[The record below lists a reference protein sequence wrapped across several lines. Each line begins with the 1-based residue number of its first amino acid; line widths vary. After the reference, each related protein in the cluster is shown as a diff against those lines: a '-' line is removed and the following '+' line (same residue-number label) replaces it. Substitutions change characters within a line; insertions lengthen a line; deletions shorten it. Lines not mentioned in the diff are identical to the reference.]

1 MNRKEIFE
9 TVVRCT
15 YATIMANA
23 FRRALGLPLK
33 WKSLK
38 RGAIV
43 SVDAYADLEW
53 CMANHGSPLDGRIG

>member
-9 TVVRCT
+9 TVARCAH
-15 YATIMANA
+15 ATVVANA
-23 FRRALGLPLK
+23 FRRALGLPPK
-33 WKSLK
+33 WRAPK

-53 CMANHGSPLDGRIG
+53 CMANHGSPLDGRL